1 MHLPVKF
8 TQCDPFIK
16 LKLML
21 NCVYIPEILVW
32 LVISLNYI
40 CRVKYD
46 IAQCYLWLTL
56 CHND

>member
-21 NCVYIPEILVW
+21 NCVYIPEILVNW
-32 LVISLNYI
+32 LVISFNYI
-40 CRVKYD
+40 LRVQYNIYR
-46 IAQCYLWLTL
+46 IA
-56 CHND
+56 